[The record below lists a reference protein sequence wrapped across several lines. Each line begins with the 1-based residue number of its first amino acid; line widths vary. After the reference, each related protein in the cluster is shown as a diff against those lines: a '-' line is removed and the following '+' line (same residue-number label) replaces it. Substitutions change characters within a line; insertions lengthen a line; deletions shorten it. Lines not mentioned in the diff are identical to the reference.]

1 MTATLY
7 VVMKIEH
14 WTISFQLSAEMPSP
28 GFDGWIWGP
37 FDTEYVAV
45 TKLVA
50 AKAELMVY
58 QSQN

>member
-1 MTATLY
+1 MATLY

-14 WTISFQLSAEMPSP
+14 GTISFQLSAEMPSP

-45 TKLVA
+45 TRLVSA
-50 AKAELMVY
+50 RKAG
-58 QSQN
+58 Q